1 MSQFFHSYKFKFL
14 DMEIKGLSV
23 KSIPEFV
30 QKNYPS
36 QYMEWLNA
44 LPEQSQQIF
53 RGFIK
58 VNEWYPINYGLTIPF
73 RTVGKVL
80 FNDDWKKAV
89 WTMGRFSANEALT
102 GIYKLYVQLGSTK
115 HIIDRASRVMSAYF
129 SNSEIKVVAFTKNHL
144 TVHITKFDEPD
155 EAIEY
160 NIGGW
165 IERALEISGCKKV
178 SVQITKSLA
187 RKDAVT
193 ELQVNW
199 E

>member
-1 MSQFFHSYKFKFL
+1 
-14 DMEIKGLSV
+14 MEIKGLSV

-30 QKNYPS
+30 QKNFPN
-36 QYMEWLNA
+36 QYVEWLNA
-44 LPEQSQQIF
+44 LPQQSQQIF

-58 VNEWYPINYGLTIPF
+58 VNEWYDINYGLTIPI

-89 WTMGRFSANEALT
+89 WTMGRFSAEEALS

-129 SNSEIKVVAFTKNHL
+129 SNSEIKVVAYTKNHL

-160 NIGGW
+160 NISGW

-193 ELQVNW
+193 ELQMTW